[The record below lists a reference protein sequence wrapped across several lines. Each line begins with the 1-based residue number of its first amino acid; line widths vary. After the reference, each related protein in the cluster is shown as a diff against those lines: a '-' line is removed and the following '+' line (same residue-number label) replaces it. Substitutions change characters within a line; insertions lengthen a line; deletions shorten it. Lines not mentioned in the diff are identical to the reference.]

1 MCQFRTNW
9 LGSSCSRYSV
19 NPQMASESKSK
30 SSNNTNTNKNTTK
43 RKQRYFPF
51 NTSVKKGSYPLRLE
65 CRDSSS
71 PVMLYQSRY
80 DLEEEMC
87 NAQREAVEAAHQKCI
102 QMPRIIHLREA
113 AATGSNGER
122 SGDHMDIPN
131 PT

>member
-1 MCQFRTNW
+1 
-9 LGSSCSRYSV
+9 
-19 NPQMASESKSK
+19 MASESKSK

-51 NTSVKKGSYPLRLE
+51 NTSVVPGFFITCDGGRERQAFHESIIVIN
-65 CRDSSS
+65 S
-71 PVMLYQSRY
+71 SRY

-102 QMPRIIHLREA
+102 QMPRIIHLRKA
-113 AATGSNGER
+113 AAIGSNGER

>member
-1 MCQFRTNW
+1 MQYFQILPRWLVSTYFCQ
-9 LGSSCSRYSV
+9 LCL
-19 NPQMASESKSK
+19 SK
-30 SSNNTNTNKNTTK
+30 
-43 RKQRYFPF
+43 
-51 NTSVKKGSYPLRLE
+51 
-65 CRDSSS
+65 
-71 PVMLYQSRY
+71 QSRY

-102 QMPRIIHLREA
+102 QMPRIIHLRKA